1 MVLILTKDLVTC
13 PIENTLKLI
22 NRKWVIVLIRDMFVG
37 KKHFSEFKESNPN
50 LSATVLTDTLK
61 FMEYNGLIEKRIEV
75 VNNKNL
81 TEYYLTKK
89 GSKLNRIL
97 YEMAV
102 FGLDELECGDEGDL
116 EIINMFK
123 DYYAE
128 LLNV

>member
-1 MVLILTKDLVTC
+1 
-13 PIENTLKLI
+13 
-22 NRKWVIVLIRDMFVG
+22 
-37 KKHFSEFKESNPN
+37 
-50 LSATVLTDTLK
+50 
-61 FMEYNGLIEKRIEV
+61 MEYNGLIEKRIEV